1 MTFVC
6 VTMLIRPPHAR
17 CGYLE
22 VGALD
27 SGIIVMTDLVGR
39 VIRKASTL
47 LVRQTCGS
55 TVVLRE
61 TFVRG
66 GNETSIACGNLSL
79 LVTD

>member
-1 MTFVC
+1 MTLIRVA
-6 VTMLIRPPHAR
+6 MLVRPPHSRWA
-17 CGYLE
+17 GLE

-27 SGIIVMTDLVGR
+27 SGIIVMTDLIRR
-39 VIRKASTL
+39 VIRKARTL

-55 TVVLRE
+55 TIGLRK

-66 GNETSIACGNLSL
+66 GNETSIACSDLSL